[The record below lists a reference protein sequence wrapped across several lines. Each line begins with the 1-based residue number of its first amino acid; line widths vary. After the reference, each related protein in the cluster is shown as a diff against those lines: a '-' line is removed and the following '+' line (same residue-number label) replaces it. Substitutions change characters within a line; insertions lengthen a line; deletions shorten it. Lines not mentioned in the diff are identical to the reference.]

1 MKDQTT
7 AAQGII
13 VGALTGA
20 ALWVVMIYVA
30 TLL

>member
-1 MKDQTT
+1 MRDQTT
-7 AAQGII
+7 AAQGIL

-20 ALWVVMIYVA
+20 ALWVAIYVA